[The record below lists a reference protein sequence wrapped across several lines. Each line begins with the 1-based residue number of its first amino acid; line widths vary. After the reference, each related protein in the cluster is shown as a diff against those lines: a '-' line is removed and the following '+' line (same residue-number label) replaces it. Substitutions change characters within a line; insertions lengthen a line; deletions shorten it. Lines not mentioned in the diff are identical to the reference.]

1 MQKSTLRTVCWPTFG
16 LVLMLCGCWSNDANE
31 STQPPELVFRDETVT
46 IRVPADTEFAEIWDL
61 TLAEWSGAT
70 GAETNIVSDESLK
83 TSNKSADVLVLP
95 LTELSGW
102 IENDRL
108 APIPDSILDGTA
120 LTWLD
125 VFYGVREHTAQ
136 VAGSPRVIPV
146 SVPVLVAYY
155 RADLL
160 TAANLEPPQTWSE
173 YQHLLETLNEWA
185 PGLTAVEPW
194 SPEWRATTFL
204 ARAAALAKHPDQL
217 SFEFDVRSGEP
228 LIDSPGF
235 QSALELVQQARPHLA
250 EKVNEYSPS
259 DCRRELLAGRAAIGI
274 ALESGPEGQ
283 PLPFGPGSSTME
295 ISDER
300 ADGIELVVEPLP
312 GSVRVYDQSKSAFQ
326 EFSEDRVHRVT
337 LTGFAGL
344 GVAVSKSAA
353 NSQAAWDLALQL
365 TAKDLS
371 QTFPPPFC
379 SPVRES
385 QAGSPATYS
394 GQSLRPEEQGTWLN
408 AVRSGLSSDQ
418 CISELPVIGRERFRE
433 VLSTELAAVLE
444 SDENA
449 QEILKRVAAEWRVIT
464 EELGQDAVRKSY
476 RRGLGFPA
484 P

>member
-1 MQKSTLRTVCWPTFG
+1 MFG
-16 LVLMLCGCWSNDANE
+16 LVLTLCGCWSNDANE

-46 IRVPADTEFAEIWDL
+46 IRVPADTELADIWDL

-70 GAETNIVSDESLK
+70 GAEANIVADESLK
-83 TSNKSADVLVLP
+83 TLNKSADILVLP
-95 LTELSGW
+95 LTELPQW

-108 APIPDSILDGTA
+108 ASIPDSILDGAA
-120 LTWLD
+120 LRWLD

-136 VAGSPRVIPV
+136 IAGAPRVIPV

-160 TAANLEPPQTWSE
+160 AAANLEPPRTWTE
-173 YQHLLETLNEWA
+173 YQHLLETIDDWA

-204 ARAAALAKHPDQL
+204 ARAAALAKHSDQL
-217 SFEFDVRSGEP
+217 SFEFDIRTGEP

-235 QSALELVQQARPHLA
+235 QAALELVQQSRPHLA
-250 EKVNEYSPS
+250 EQVANYTPS

-274 ALESGPEGQ
+274 ALESGPENQ
-283 PLPFGPGSSTME
+283 PLPFGPGSSMTKTP
-295 ISDER
+295 DER
-300 ADGIELVVEPLP
+300 ADGIELVIEPLP
-312 GSVRVYDQSKSAFQ
+312 GSVRVFDQSKSAFQ
-326 EFSEDRVHRVT
+326 EYPEDRPHRVT

-371 QTFPPPFC
+371 QTFPPPLC

-385 QAGSPATYS
+385 QADTPATYA
-394 GQSLRPEEQGTWLN
+394 GQVLRPEEQGAWLN

-418 CISELPVIGRERFRE
+418 CIAELPVIGRERFRD
-433 VLSTELAAVLE
+433 VLSTELATVLE
-444 SDENA
+444 GDENVKDV
-449 QEILKRVAAEWRVIT
+449 LNRVAAEWRSIT
-464 EELGQDAVRKSY
+464 EELGQEAVRKSY